1 VVRER
6 SGGRQCEN
14 YVSSGRDEGFEEV
27 ENGVVRADGV
37 EGMGKGL
44 ALERF
49 EDFGGYFWVSVV
61 EYEVCSQRFDVFML
75 LPSMIMSKLK
85 QSKMSTA
92 KSGAKRYTAGP
103 RWRKIPETRLS
114 R

>member
-1 VVRER
+1 MEFKLRHVVGLEIVYSTCDAHFAVVVRER

-61 EYEVCSQRFDVFML
+61 E
-75 LPSMIMSKLK
+75 
-85 QSKMSTA
+85 
-92 KSGAKRYTAGP
+92 
-103 RWRKIPETRLS
+103 
-114 R
+114 